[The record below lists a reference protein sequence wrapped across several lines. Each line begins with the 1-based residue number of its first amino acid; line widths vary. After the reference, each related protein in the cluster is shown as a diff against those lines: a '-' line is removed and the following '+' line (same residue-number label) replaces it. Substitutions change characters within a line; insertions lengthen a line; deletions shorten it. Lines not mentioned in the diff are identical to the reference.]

1 LSAAID
7 RIEHMFD
14 KTNSVTVA
22 ASPALQTATLAGW
35 GSALMGLD
43 DHVDDGERIDQIR
56 LLEQLKSAVAAAQ
69 ARVTAAF
76 SRSQRAEQKAR
87 GAATKDLGKGVGSQ
101 VALARRDSPVK
112 GSRHL
117 GLANALVL
125 EMPHTLAA
133 LEAGVI
139 SEWRA
144 TLLVRETA
152 CLTREDRGKV
162 DAELA
167 GRLETMG
174 DARTAHEARRIA
186 YALDPGSV
194 MRRVRGAHA
203 DRRVSIRPA
212 PDTMS
217 HVTGFLPAAQGV
229 AVIAALTKHADSLRS
244 QGDDRS
250 RGQIMADTFVER
262 LTGQATATGVP
273 VEVHLVMPHTSLL
286 GADHTPAHLQG
297 YGPLPAAFTRR
308 WIRGLSDD
316 AGEALVWI
324 RRLYAHPETR
334 RLVAMESTSRL
345 FPKGLRQFL
354 IVRDQTCR
362 TPFCDAP
369 IRHGDHVT
377 SAEDGGQTSAENGQ
391 GLCEACNHTKQT
403 PGWRSRARPDGTVE
417 TTTPTGHTYLSHAP
431 PLPHRQGVGEPSES
445 PLEVSFRRLVQAA

>member
-1 LSAAID
+1 
-7 RIEHMFD
+7 MFYSPD
-14 KTNSVTVA
+14 GSMTA
-22 ASPALQTATLAGW
+22 ASSALQTATLAGW

-43 DHVDDGERIDQIR
+43 DHVDDAERIDQIR

-76 SRSQRAEQKAR
+76 SRSQRAEQRAR
-87 GAATKDLGKGVGSQ
+87 DVATKDLGEGVASQ

-117 GLANALVL
+117 GLANALVR

-152 CLTREDRGKV
+152 CLTREDRVKV

-167 GRLETMG
+167 GRMATMG
-174 DARTAHEARRIA
+174 EARTAREARRIA
-186 YALDPGSV
+186 YQLDPGSV
-194 MRRVRGAHA
+194 MRRVHGAHG

-229 AVIAALTKHADSLRS
+229 AVIAALTRHADSLRS

-262 LTGQATATGVP
+262 LTGQANATGIP
-273 VEVHLVMPHTSLL
+273 VEVHLVMPHTSLF
-286 GADHTPAHLQG
+286 GADQTPAHLQG

-308 WIRGLSDD
+308 WIRGRPDD
-316 AGEALVWI
+316 DDDDEARVWI
-324 RRLYAHPETR
+324 RRLYTHPETHS
-334 RLVAMESTSRL
+334 LVAMESTSRL
-345 FPKGLRQFL
+345 FPKRLRQFL

-377 SAEDGGQTSAENGQ
+377 SAENGGKTSAENGQ
-391 GLCEACNHTKQT
+391 GLCEACNHAKQS

-431 PLPHRQGVGEPSES
+431 PLPHEQPAGS
-445 PLEVSFRRLVQAA
+445 PLEVHLRRILDAA